1 MYCIINE
8 QECFIPDKTRT
19 ASLLYGFKNEPF
31 RKFVDVKILK
41 IDLVW
46 AVKSRKKFIENGQR
60 VFITYKDIK
69 HVFLLLF

>member
-41 IDLVW
+41 IDLV
-46 AVKSRKKFIENGQR
+46 
-60 VFITYKDIK
+60 
-69 HVFLLLF
+69 